1 MAATARHTADISFRR
16 LGSERLDHVP
26 IHHRPNLTTFRSFGR
41 YLRAP
46 PNARPILSAFAIS
59 EAPSPCAF
67 IARTWAASIEAGR
80 PLYTPAA
87 LAWRSPR
94 AGARGRPSLSFQS
107 HTAAP
112 VSRRWPGGRVGRAA
126 WRAPTRRQPTR
137 LSTVIA
143 EPQAA
148 GTTTLRGIAAE
159 FNNRA
164 CGNPHRL
171 ASYWRG
177 CRSRGHYLCRGC

>member
-126 WRAPTRRQPTR
+126 WRAPTRRQPTKHCHCR
-137 LSTVIA
+137 TTGRRHNH
-143 EPQAA
+143 AA
-148 GTTTLRGIAAE
+148 GHRGRVQQSSTWQPAQVS
-159 FNNRA
+159 
-164 CGNPHRL
+164 RL
-171 ASYWRG
+171 LARM
-177 CRSRGHYLCRGC
+177 